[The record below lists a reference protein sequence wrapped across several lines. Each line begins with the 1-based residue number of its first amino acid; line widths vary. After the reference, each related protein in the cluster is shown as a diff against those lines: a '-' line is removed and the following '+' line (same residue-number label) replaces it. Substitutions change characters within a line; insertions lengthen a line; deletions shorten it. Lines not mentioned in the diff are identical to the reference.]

1 MNYWSRY
8 QIVRHTP
15 WLCYQTAPT
24 REYTTLD
31 YISRRDESDLQF
43 ISSINAGTTLLSAR
57 RMQYTKTD
65 SGAFL
70 LLVAT
75 TREHTLS
82 GERHP
87 VSYISWTYAKN
98 FNCVTQLSLTNAN
111 VMADSYSIRKRRI
124 RHRIHQV
131 FRIYTWCTCTS
142 QIERLLCRPEHQL
155 LLYKVSILSKLLVSF
170 VIRSPGWK

>member
-1 MNYWSRY
+1 M
-8 QIVRHTP
+8 VRHTP
-15 WLCYQTAPT
+15 WLFYQTAPT

-87 VSYISWTYAKN
+87 VSYIS
-98 FNCVTQLSLTNAN
+98 
-111 VMADSYSIRKRRI
+111 
-124 RHRIHQV
+124 
-131 FRIYTWCTCTS
+131 
-142 QIERLLCRPEHQL
+142 
-155 LLYKVSILSKLLVSF
+155 
-170 VIRSPGWK
+170 